1 MSRTG
6 ARSVSQRVGN
16 RGRERSL
23 DRTDAFTTYVMD
35 RLLHRLG
42 RSRHAK
48 ELYLKGGLLVANLVD
63 SPHRFTRDI
72 DVLKRRG
79 RPSADDLRRVFREI
93 VCVAADDGIVFPK
106 DGVRALVASRDEDG
120 YDGVK
125 VFVRASVGQREV
137 GLRVDVGF
145 GDAVVPPAS
154 RRSLAPF
161 LDGDEPATVLA
172 YDGPNLAA
180 SLRATLDRRRT
191 PPDVRVLDDVHEVAG
206 DRGWQAAWATMLR
219 EKAVA
224 RPVDLRAAVARFDAF
239 VRPVLEAL
247 AAELEPPERWEAGG
261 PWA

>member
-106 DGVRALVASRDEDG
+106 DGVRAQVASRDEDG

-137 GLRVDVGF
+137 DLRVDVGL

-161 LDGDEPATVLA
+161 SWRRPSRGPWTCEQRLHASTPSSVPSSKPSPRRPRRRSAGKLASRPESVREAEEVPLVDGVEHLDHRLLDDLVLQRGTPAGGETAVLA
-172 YDGPNLAA
+172 
-180 SLRATLDRRRT
+180 AT
-191 PPDVRVLDDVHEVAG
+191 
-206 DRGWQAAWATMLR
+206 
-219 EKAVA
+219 
-224 RPVDLRAAVARFDAF
+224 RPL
-239 VRPVLEAL
+239 VLEV
-247 AAELEPPERWEAGG
+247 G
-261 PWA
+261 